1 VTATALDYTLRLTV
15 SFLPVLLFL
24 LALSALDSYKLVRG
38 RSLAVA
44 ILFGFVA
51 AAASL
56 GVYLLLMNGLSIP
69 IVAYARYGAPPVEEC
84 LKAVYVVYLI
94 RSRRVGFM
102 VDAAIM
108 GFAVGAGFAII
119 ENAYYFEA
127 LGGSRVL
134 IWIVR
139 GFGTAVMHGG
149 TTAIFALMTKSLF
162 DRREQGDIFV
172 YLPGFAAAVLLHS
185 FYNHFFLSPI
195 VSTVLIHVTL
205 PLVVLAVFYR
215 SERST
220 RRWLG
225 SQFDTDQELLEIINS
240 GRVSDTHLGVFF
252 RSIKESFPPET
263 VVDMICYLRLHV
275 ELAISAKGLL
285 LMRKAGFNPQPAP
298 DVGQRLAELKHL
310 ERGIGK
316 TGRLAIHPLVHA
328 SHRELWQIH
337 MLEGR

>member
-1 VTATALDYTLRLTV
+1 
-15 SFLPVLLFL
+15 LFL

-38 RSLAVA
+38 RSLAAA
-44 ILFGFVA
+44 IVSGFVA
-51 AAASL
+51 AAVSL
-56 GVYLLLMNGLSIP
+56 GVNLLLMKGLSIP
-69 IVAYARYGAPPVEEC
+69 TITYARYVAPPVEES
-84 LKAVYVVYLI
+84 LKAAYVVYLI
-94 RSRRVGFM
+94 RNRRVGFM

-108 GFAVGAGFAII
+108 GFAAGAGFAII

-149 TTAIFALMTKSLF
+149 TTAIFALMSKSLF
-162 DRREQGDIFV
+162 DRREQRGLLV
-172 YLPGFAAAVLLHS
+172 YLPGFVAAVLLHS
-185 FYNHFFLSPI
+185 FYNHFLLSPV

-225 SQFDTDQELLEIINS
+225 SQFDTDQELMEIINS

-252 RSIKESFPPET
+252 RSMKEAFPPET
-263 VVDMICYLRLHV
+263 VVDMVCYLRLHV

-285 LMRKAGFNPQPAP
+285 LMRKAGFNPAPAP
-298 DVGQRLAELKHL
+298 DVEQKLAELKHL
-310 ERGIGK
+310 ERVIGK
-316 TGRLAIHPLVHA
+316 TGQLAIHPLVHA
-328 SHRELWQIH
+328 GHRELWQIH